1 MFWIGIAGAV
11 VLLGVLSVL
20 FACVRYIP
28 NSKVGI
34 VEKLWS
40 NKGSLGDGD
49 IIALNGEA
57 GYQAGVLRGGV
68 HFGLWRWQY
77 AIHKAPLVMI
87 KQGKI
92 GYVFARDGGSLHP
105 SQTLAKVVESNNFQ
119 DAKKF
124 LDNGGQ
130 RGRQRAILRE
140 GVYAINLAMFSVIT
154 ENEVLTLKRDSD
166 SEGWR
171 KGLNDISGFDP
182 VLVGEIKT
190 DGGRIDS
197 IGIVTVQDGPA
208 LENGDIIA
216 PAVPQHNNFQDPE
229 AFLLNGGHR
238 GLQYATLIDG
248 TYFINRWFA
257 TVKYVPKT
265 VVPIGH
271 VGVVV
276 SYFGK
281 TGHDMT
287 GTGFRHGEQ
296 VGENERGVR
305 VTPFGPGKYPFNPAA
320 GNIILVPTTN
330 FVLHWITGKT
340 EGHRYD
346 DTLKSI
352 ELVTKD
358 AYEPSLPLSVV
369 VHIDYQRAPAV
380 IQRFG
385 DVKQLIT
392 QTLDPLLSAFFR
404 DVAHK
409 KTMLELIHSRDDI
422 QKQARASLQQRF
434 AEFDI
439 QCVDVL
445 IGKPDSDDDNGK
457 IENLLEQLRQRQ
469 LSEEQVA
476 TYEKQKIASG
486 KEQELKQAQALAAS
500 QTTLTNSK
508 VQVEIVKNQA
518 DAKLEQTRKEAEQTL
533 VVAEASLARSRKEA
547 EQIVVL
553 AEANAKQDRLKGE
566 GQAAMVSQ
574 VGNAEA
580 EVLQKKIDSFGDPKL
595 YAASQIA
602 KVMAEGKH
610 PLVPEHLILQGG
622 ESGSSNSLS
631 LLLNLLISE
640 KTGLKFAPPN
650 SAQVIEIK
658 ETSVDKEAEN
668 SYIDPKTKEV
678 VKMATPPASG
688 DWNGNGR
695 TTS

>member
-1 MFWIGIAGAV
+1 MLWLGIVAGSIAF
-11 VLLGVLSVL
+11 VLLLVLYAS
-20 FACVRYIP
+20 VRYIP
-28 NSKVGI
+28 NTKVGV

-40 NKGSLGDGD
+40 NKGSLGEGK

-57 GYQAGVLRGGV
+57 GYQSNLLRGGI

-77 AIHKAPLVMI
+77 AVNKVPLVMI

-92 GYVFARDGGSLHP
+92 GYVFARDGGSLQP
-105 SQTLAKVVESNNFQ
+105 NQTLAQVVESNNFQ
-119 DAKKF
+119 DARAF
-124 LDNGGQ
+124 LGNHGQ

-154 ENEVLTLKRDSD
+154 ENEVLTLRRDSD

-171 KGLNDISGFDP
+171 KGLKDLDGFDP
-182 VLVGEIKT
+182 ILVGEIT
-190 DGGRIDS
+190 NSNGNRVDS

-216 PAVPQHNNFQDPE
+216 PAVLDHNNFQDPE
-229 AFLLNGGHR
+229 AFIAAGGQR

-271 VGVVV
+271 VGVIV

-281 TGHDMT
+281 AGLDQS
-287 GTGFRHGEQ
+287 GAGFRHGEQ

-305 VTPFGPGKYPFNPAA
+305 AIPLGPGKYPFNPYA
-320 GNIILVPTTN
+320 GNIVMVPTTN
-330 FVLHWITGKT
+330 FVLHWITGKS

-346 DTLKSI
+346 DSLKSI

-369 VHIDYQRAPAV
+369 VHIDYQKAPSV

-409 KTMLELIHSRDDI
+409 KTMLDLIHSRDDI
-422 QKQARASLQQRF
+422 QKQARESLQGRF

-445 IGKPDSDDDNGK
+445 IGKPDSDNDNGK

-476 TYEKQKIASG
+476 TYEKQKTAAG

-500 QTTLTNSK
+500 QTQLTVSK
-508 VQVEIVKNQA
+508 VEIEIVRNKA
-518 DAKLEQTRKEAEQTL
+518 DANLEKVRKEAEQT
-533 VVAEASLARSRKEA
+533 VVLADAELQRSHKQA
-547 EQIVVL
+547 QTTVVL
-553 AEANAKQDRLKGE
+553 AEANAKQAKLEGE
-566 GQAAMVSQ
+566 GNASRVSQ
-574 VGNAEA
+574 VGLAEA
-580 EVLQKKIDSFGDPKL
+580 DVLQKKVAAAGSPQL
-595 YAASQIA
+595 YALSQVA
-602 KVMAEGKH
+602 FVVANGKH
-610 PLVPEHLILQGG
+610 PLVPEHLIVQGG
-622 ESGSSNSLS
+622 EGGNQANSLG
-631 LLLNLLISE
+631 LLLNLLVAE
-640 KTGLKFAPPN
+640 KTGFEIAPTTLQGGVPLN
-650 SAQVIEIK
+650 GDGPILIRQTAEPATNGSAIH
-658 ETSVDKEAEN
+658 
-668 SYIDPKTKEV
+668 
-678 VKMATPPASG
+678 G
-688 DWNGNGR
+688 GGR
-695 TTS
+695 D

>member
-1 MFWIGIAGAV
+1 MFWLAIASGTIVSAV
-11 VLLGVLSVL
+11 FVALYVS
-20 FACVRYIP
+20 VRYIP
-28 NSKVGI
+28 NHKVGI

-40 NKGSLGDGD
+40 NKGSLGEGK
-49 IIALNGEA
+49 IIALDGEA
-57 GYQAGVLRGGV
+57 GYQAGLLRGGI

-77 AIHKAPLVMI
+77 AVHKVPLVMI

-92 GYVFARDGGSLHP
+92 GYVFARDGGSLQP
-105 SQTLAKVVESNNFQ
+105 SQTLARVVDSNNFQ
-119 DAKKF
+119 DTRAF
-124 LDNGGQ
+124 LTNAGQ

-154 ENEVLTLKRDSD
+154 ENEVLTLKPDKD
-166 SEGWR
+166 SEEWR
-171 KGLNDISGFDP
+171 KGLKDLDGFNP
-182 VLVGEIKT
+182 VLVGEIER
-190 DGGRIDS
+190 GNGRIDS
-197 IGIVTVQDGPA
+197 IGIVTVQDGPS

-216 PAVPQHNNFQDPE
+216 PAISDHNNFQDPE
-229 AFLLNGGHR
+229 AFIANGGQR

-281 TGHDMT
+281 TGHDQS
-287 GTGFRHGEQ
+287 GAGFRHGEQ
-296 VGENERGVR
+296 VGEDERGVR
-305 VTPFGPGKYPFNPAA
+305 ATPLGPGKYPFNPYA
-320 GNIILVPTTN
+320 GNIVMVPTTN
-330 FVLHWITGKT
+330 FVLHWITGKS

-346 DTLKSI
+346 DSLKSI

-369 VHIDYQRAPAV
+369 VHIDYQRAPSV

-404 DVAHK
+404 DVSHRM
-409 KTMLELIHSRDDI
+409 TMLDLIHSRDLI
-422 QKQARASLQQRF
+422 QKQARESLQVRF

-476 TYEKQKIASG
+476 TYEKQKTAAT

-500 QTTLTNSK
+500 QTQLTVSK
-508 VQVEIVKNQA
+508 VEIEIVRNRA
-518 DAKLEQTRKEAEQTL
+518 DANLEKVRKEAEQT
-533 VVAEASLARSRKEA
+533 VVLAEADLRRAAKQA
-547 EQIVVL
+547 ETTVVL
-553 AEANAKQDRLKGE
+553 AEANAKQAKLEGE
-566 GQAAMVSQ
+566 GQASRVSQ
-574 VGNAEA
+574 VGQAEA
-580 EVLQKKIDSFGDPKL
+580 AVLQAKIDSFGDPKL
-595 YAASQIA
+595 YTLSQVAAVVA
-602 KVMAEGKH
+602 NGKH
-610 PLVPEHLILQGG
+610 PIVPQHLIVQGG
-622 ESGSSNSLS
+622 EPGGQVNSLG
-631 LLLNLLISE
+631 LLMNILVAE
-640 KTGLKFAPPN
+640 KTGFEVKPSQDEVVI
-650 SAQVIEIK
+650 SATAQAEL
-658 ETSVDKEAEN
+658 KEA
-668 SYIDPKTKEV
+668 
-678 VKMATPPASG
+678 
-688 DWNGNGR
+688 WNGAVKDLGQDGNI
-695 TTS
+695 